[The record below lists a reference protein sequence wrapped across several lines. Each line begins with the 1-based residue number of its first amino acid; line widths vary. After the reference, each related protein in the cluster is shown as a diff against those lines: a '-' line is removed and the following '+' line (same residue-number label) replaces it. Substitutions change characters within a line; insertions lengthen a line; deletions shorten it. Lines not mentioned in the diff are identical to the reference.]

1 MTFIESHK
9 GSIVNTGIINEDNIG
24 KNTVMITVPTDWKF
38 KVGENIEQLL
48 WISYVVPSFKKK
60 KAMFVREED
69 IVAALRTLLK
79 KSG

>member
-9 GSIVNTGIINEDNIG
+9 GSIVNTGIINEDSIG
-24 KNTVMITVPTDWKF
+24 KITVMITVPTDWKF
-38 KVGENIEQLL
+38 KEGENIEQFL
-48 WISYVVPSFKKK
+48 WISYIIPSFKKK
-60 KAMFVREED
+60 LCFVREED